1 MTDNTTLKRS
11 LGVWS
16 IVALGLGYMTPTVVF
31 DTFGIVSKL
40 TNGVV
45 PMAYF
50 VALLVMVLTAISYGK
65 MVQVFPAAGSAY
77 TYTRETMGSHLGF
90 LVGWASLLDYL
101 LLPLVN
107 ALIIRIYME
116 SLFPNVPA
124 WIWVLLMS
132 L

>member
-1 MTDNTTLKRS
+1 
-11 LGVWS
+11 
-16 IVALGLGYMTPTVVF
+16 
-31 DTFGIVSKL
+31 
-40 TNGVV
+40 
-45 PMAYF
+45 
-50 VALLVMVLTAISYGK
+50 
-65 MVQVFPAAGSAY
+65 
-77 TYTRETMGSHLGF
+77 MGSHLGF